1 MLPRCCQTVDAAF
14 GTGDDGC
21 MPPAYLV
28 SAADVLYLLCSLL
41 LLGSALVVV
50 ARAPKSPLHRRYALT
65 AVSLLGWVA
74 TLGLFY
80 RASSPALVQA
90 LGRANFA
97 CAALA
102 VTFGYLL
109 VRSLA
114 DEDGRKRLARRNQ
127 GGTPVV
133 TMLTAEAVL
142 LAAVSAFT
150 GLVDR
155 AELVHSGIDGRHL
168 TVYGP
173 LFPVYAAHIVGYLG
187 ASALVAFHA
196 RNGEARGAMRDRL
209 TLVGLG
215 VLATGLV
222 GVFSDILL
230 PYGFGDFRFVDAG
243 PLSTALFLLAVGYA
257 VLKHRLFDLRRLV
270 RKTVV
275 LGLLGS
281 LALGIYGA
289 VVLLATE
296 RFAGSGSDTLT
307 RFSVLAIALSF
318 NPLQRALEAKVD
330 RLLAKR

>member
-1 MLPRCCQTVDAAF
+1 M
-14 GTGDDGC
+14 
-21 MPPAYLV
+21 
-28 SAADVLYLLCSLL
+28 
-41 LLGSALVVV
+41 
-50 ARAPKSPLHRRYALT
+50 
-65 AVSLLGWVA
+65 
-74 TLGLFY
+74 
-80 RASSPALVQA
+80 QA

-114 DEDGRKRLARRNQ
+114 DEDTRKRVAPSKQ
-127 GGTPVV
+127 TGTFGSTTLV
-133 TMLTAEAVL
+133 TEALL

-155 AELVHSGIDGRHL
+155 AELVHAGADGRHL
-168 TVYGP
+168 TVYGSWFF
-173 LFPVYAAHIVGYLG
+173 LYAAHIVGYIG
-187 ASALVAFHA
+187 ASAVVAFQIRKA
-196 RNGEARGAMRDRL
+196 QVRGALRDRL

-222 GVFSDILL
+222 GVVCDILL

-281 LALGIYGA
+281 LALAVYGA
-289 VVLLATE
+289 VVVLATE
-296 RFAGSGSDTLT
+296 RFAGSGSGTLT
-307 RFSVLAIALSF
+307 RFSVLIIALSF
-318 NPLQRALEAKVD
+318 DPLRRAFEHKVD
-330 RLLAKR
+330 KLLSRQ